1 MTYKEFYAMNNP
13 NAARSARELAEQKYS
28 TARHNLLLV
37 IILTV
42 VNVVLLLVNSNTMLL
57 FSATV
62 PYLSV
67 VFGLEFAAEMGSSA
81 LYPFIAVAVI
91 DLAIY
96 VAAWVLSKKRYG
108 WMILALVMFIFDT
121 IIMLGMYALAA
132 SLADAIIDVLVHIWV
147 LYYLIIGVKYGKQ
160 LKDMP
165 EPAVES
171 PAEVPE
177 GFEPTDVMQEST
189 ILRAADMTVKHRVF
203 LEAEANGQKIVYRRV
218 KNVNE
223 LVINGFVYADISMVV
238 ETPHE
243 LTAIINGHTYAAGI
257 NDASR
262 MYIVADGEVL
272 AKKLRLV

>member
-1 MTYKEFYAMNNP
+1 MNNP

-67 VFGLEFAAEMGSSA
+67 VFGVEFAAEFGSSA

-91 DLAIY
+91 DLGIY
-96 VAAWVLSKKRYG
+96 VAAWILSKKRYG

-121 IIMLGMYALAA
+121 LIMLGMYALVANL
-132 SLADAIIDVLVHIWV
+132 SDAIMDVLVHIWV
-147 LYYLIIGVKYGKQ
+147 LYYLIIGVKFGKQ

-165 EPAVES
+165 GKKEPEAPAVDPDFGEEAYK
-171 PAEVPE
+171 P
-177 GFEPTDVMQEST
+177 DST

-223 LVINGFVYADISMVV
+223 LVINGFVYAEIAMVV

-243 LTAIINGHTYAAGI
+243 LTAHINGHDYAVGI